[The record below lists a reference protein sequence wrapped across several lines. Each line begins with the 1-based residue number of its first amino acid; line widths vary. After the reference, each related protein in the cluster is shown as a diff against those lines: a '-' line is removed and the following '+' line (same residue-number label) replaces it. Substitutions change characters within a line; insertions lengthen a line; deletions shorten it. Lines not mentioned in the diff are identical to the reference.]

1 MKKWHYPFLAFLI
14 IGTILILSKSR
25 QAANPEYH
33 TAQGLVFGTR
43 YNITYLYNDDL
54 KPDVEHTLA
63 LVDSALSMFNSESTI
78 SAVNNSES
86 ILVTDTMFLKVY
98 RRAMEISDWTDGAF
112 DITVA
117 PAVNAWGFGF
127 KHAESI
133 KQTTIDSLIEITGYR
148 KIHEQDGLITK
159 DDPRIMLDCS
169 AIAKG
174 FGSDMVAAMFHSK
187 GINDFMVEIG
197 GEIVLSG
204 HNPKG
209 KNWNIGISKPVD
221 DSLSIN
227 NELQTVIS
235 VTDIA
240 MATSGNYRNFY
251 VKDGRKYAHTI
262 DPHTCMPVSH
272 NLLSA
277 TVFAADCA
285 TADAL
290 ATSMMVM
297 GLDSAQA
304 LLSRHPEI
312 QAYFIYQDSAGNTA
326 AIGTVPIAAS
336 DLFAG
341 NEGYAQIQ

>member
-14 IGTILILSKSR
+14 IGTIIILSQSKP
-25 QAANPEYH
+25 AKPEYR

-43 YNITYLYNDDL
+43 YNITYLHNADL
-54 KPDVEHTLA
+54 KPEIEHTMA
-63 LVDSALSMFNSESTI
+63 LVDSALSMFNEQSTI
-78 SAVNNSES
+78 SAVNRSAS
-86 ILVTDTMFLKVY
+86 IQVADTMFLKVY
-98 RRAMEISDWTDGAF
+98 RRAMEISDLTHGAF

-127 KHAESI
+127 KHAENI
-133 KQTTIDSLIEITGYR
+133 RQATIDSLLEITGYG
-148 KIHEQDGLITK
+148 KIHEQNGLITK

-174 FGSDMVAAMFHSK
+174 FGSDMVAQTLRSK
-187 GINDFMVEIG
+187 GISDYMVEIG
-197 GEIVLSG
+197 GEIVVSG

-209 KNWNIGISKPVD
+209 KLWNIGISKPVD
-221 DSLSIN
+221 DSLSVN
-227 NELQTVIS
+227 NELQTVIP

-262 DPHTCMPVSH
+262 DPHTCQPVSH
-272 NLLSA
+272 SLLSA
-277 TVFAADCA
+277 TVFASDCA

-304 LLSRHPEI
+304 LLARHPEF
-312 QAYFIYQDSAGNTA
+312 QAYLIYQTPDGSLATF
-326 AIGTVPIAAS
+326 S
-336 DLFAG
+336 SLR
-341 NEGYAQIQ
+341 Q

>member
-14 IGTILILSKSR
+14 IGTIIILTKSR
-25 QAANPEYH
+25 QDANPEYR

-43 YNITYLYNDDL
+43 YNITYLYNADL
-54 KPDVEHTLA
+54 KPDIEHTLA
-63 LVDSALSMFNSESTI
+63 LVDSALSMFNPESTI
-78 SAVNNSES
+78 SKVNNHEAMQVS
-86 ILVTDTMFLKVY
+86 DTLFLKVF
-98 RRAMEISDWTDGAF
+98 RRAMEISDWTNGAF

-127 KHAESI
+127 KHAENI
-133 KQTTIDSLIEITGYR
+133 RQATIDSLLEITGYT
-148 KIHEQDGLITK
+148 KIHENHGHIVK
-159 DDPRIMLDCS
+159 DEPRIMLDCS

-174 FGSDMVAAMFHSK
+174 FGSDMVADMLRSK
-187 GINDFMVEIG
+187 GINDFMVEVG

-204 HNPKG
+204 KNPKG
-209 KNWNIGISKPVD
+209 KLWNIGISKPVD
-221 DSLSIN
+221 DSLSVN
-227 NELQTVIS
+227 NELQTVIPI
-235 VTDIA
+235 TDIA

-251 VKDGRKYAHTI
+251 MKDGRKYAHTI

-304 LLSRHPEI
+304 LCARHPEI
-312 QAYFIYQDSAGNTA
+312 QAYLIYQAPD
-326 AIGTVPIAAS
+326 GTLSTCGISPTT
-336 DLFAG
+336 
-341 NEGYAQIQ
+341 E

>member
-14 IGTILILSKSR
+14 IGTILILSKSK
-25 QAANPEYH
+25 QTANPEYRS
-33 TAQGLVFGTR
+33 AQGLAFGTR

-54 KPDVEHTLA
+54 KPDIEKTLA
-63 LVDSALSMFNSESTI
+63 RVDNALSMFNPESTI
-78 SAVNNSES
+78 SRVNNYEVV
-86 ILVTDTMFLKVY
+86 LVSDPLFLKVFH
-98 RRAMEISDWTDGAF
+98 RAMEISEWTNGAF

-127 KHAESI
+127 KHAENI
-133 KQTTIDSLIEITGYR
+133 KQSTIDSLMEITGYW
-148 KIHEQDGLITK
+148 KIHELDGMIEK

-174 FGSDMVAAMFHSK
+174 FGSDMVADMLRSK
-187 GINDFMVEIG
+187 GIDDFMVEIG
-197 GEIVLSG
+197 GEIVVSG

-209 KNWNIGISKPVD
+209 KLWNIGISKPVD
-221 DSLSIN
+221 DSLSVN
-227 NELQTVIS
+227 NELQTVIP

-240 MATSGNYRNFY
+240 IATSGNYRNFY

-272 NLLSA
+272 SLLSA
-277 TVFAADCA
+277 TVFASDCA

-304 LLSRHPEI
+304 LCARHPEI
-312 QAYFIYQDSAGNTA
+312 RAYFIYEAPD
-326 AIGTVPIAAS
+326 GTIM
-336 DLFAG
+336 
-341 NEGYAQIQ
+341 AQ

>member
-25 QAANPEYH
+25 QSANPEYR

-43 YNITYLYNDDL
+43 YNVTYLYTEDL
-54 KPDVEHTLA
+54 KPEIEHTLA
-63 LVDSALSMFNSESTI
+63 LVDSALSMFNPESTI
-78 SAVNNSES
+78 SQVNKSEVIQVS
-86 ILVTDTMFLKVY
+86 DSLFLKVF
-98 RRAMEISDWTDGAF
+98 RRAMEISDWTNGAF

-127 KHAESI
+127 KHAENI
-133 KQTTIDSLIEITGYR
+133 RQATIDSLLEITGYT
-148 KIHEQDGLITK
+148 KIHEDNGRIVK

-174 FGSDMVAAMFHSK
+174 FGSDMVACMFRSK

-197 GEIVLSG
+197 GEIVVSG
-204 HNPKG
+204 HNPRG
-209 KNWNIGISKPVD
+209 KLWNIGISKPVD
-221 DSLSIN
+221 DSLSVN
-227 NELQTVIS
+227 NELQTVIP

-251 VKDGRKYAHTI
+251 MKDGRKYAHTI

-272 NLLSA
+272 SLLSA

-290 ATSMMVM
+290 ATSMMAM

-304 LLSRHPEI
+304 LCARHPEI
-312 QAYFIYQDSAGNTA
+312 QAYFIYQDTDGTLNTKS
-326 AIGTVPIAAS
+326 IHFNV
-336 DLFAG
+336 D
-341 NEGYAQIQ
+341 NR

>member
-1 MKKWHYPFLAFLI
+1 MKKWHYLFLTFLA
-14 IGTILILSKSR
+14 IGTVIILSESK
-25 QAANPEYH
+25 QGKPEYR

-43 YNITYLYNDDL
+43 YNITYLYNADL
-54 KPDVEHTLA
+54 QPDIDYTLA
-63 LVDSALSMFNSESTI
+63 LVDSALSMFNPESTI
-78 SAVNNSES
+78 SAVNSSES
-86 ILVTDTMFLKVY
+86 IQVTDTMFLKVF
-98 RRAMEISDWTDGAF
+98 RRAMEISRMTNGAF

-127 KHAESI
+127 KHSENIS
-133 KQTTIDSLIEITGYR
+133 QSTIDSLLEITGYW

-174 FGSDMVAAMFHSK
+174 FGTDMVADMLRSK
-187 GINDFMVEIG
+187 GICDFMVEVG
-197 GEIVLSG
+197 GEIVVSG
-204 HNPKG
+204 QNPKG
-209 KNWNIGISKPVD
+209 KLWNIGISKPVD
-221 DSLSIN
+221 DSLSVN
-227 NELQTVIS
+227 NELQTVIP

-262 DPHTCMPVSH
+262 DPHTCTPVSH
-272 NLLSA
+272 SLLSA
-277 TVFAADCA
+277 TVFASDCA

-304 LLSRHPEI
+304 LCARHPEI
-312 QAYFIYQDSAGNTA
+312 RAYFIYQSPD
-326 AIGTVPIAAS
+326 GTIIA
-336 DLFAG
+336 
-341 NEGYAQIQ
+341 Q

>member
-1 MKKWHYPFLAFLI
+1 MKKWHYFFLAFLVA
-14 IGTILILSKSR
+14 GTIIILSESR
-25 QAANPEYH
+25 QNKPEYRY
-33 TAQGLVFGTR
+33 AQGLVFGTR
-43 YNITYLYNDDL
+43 YNITYLYNADL
-54 KPDVEHTLA
+54 KQEIEQTLA
-63 LVDSALSMFNSESTI
+63 GVDNALSMFNPESTI
-78 SAVNNSES
+78 SQVNNSEVIQVS
-86 ILVTDTMFLKVY
+86 DPLFLKVY
-98 RRAMEISDWTDGAF
+98 RRAMEISDWTGGAF

-127 KHAESI
+127 KHAQNI
-133 KQTTIDSLIEITGYR
+133 QQATIDSLLEITGYTR
-148 KIHEQDGLITK
+148 IHEKDGLIEK

-174 FGSDMVAAMFHSK
+174 FGSDMVADMLRAK

-197 GEIVLSG
+197 GEIVVSG

-209 KNWNIGISKPVD
+209 KFWNIGISKPVD
-221 DSLSIN
+221 DSLSVN
-227 NELQTVIS
+227 NELQTVIP

-251 VKDGRKYAHTI
+251 MKDGRKYAHTI

-272 NLLSA
+272 SLLSA

-304 LLSRHPEI
+304 LCDRHPEI
-312 QAYFIYQDSAGNTA
+312 QAYLIYQAPDGSL
-326 AIGTVPIAAS
+326 GTCAMTQEEI
-336 DLFAG
+336 
-341 NEGYAQIQ
+341 

>member
-14 IGTILILSKSR
+14 IGTILILTHSR
-25 QAANPEYH
+25 SEAKPEYR
-33 TAQGLVFGTR
+33 TAQGHVFGTS
-43 YNITYLYNDDL
+43 YHITYLYNADL
-54 KPDVEHTLA
+54 QEDIEQTLA
-63 LVDSALSMFNSESTI
+63 LVDNALSMFNPNSTI
-78 SAVNNSES
+78 SAVNRSES
-86 ILVTDTMFLKVY
+86 VFVDDTLFLKVF
-98 RRAMEISDWTDGAF
+98 RRAMEISDLTGGAF

-127 KHAESI
+127 KHAENI
-133 KQTTIDSLIEITGYR
+133 RQATIDSLLEITGYR
-148 KIHEQDGLITK
+148 KIHETDGMIVK

-174 FGSDMVAAMFHSK
+174 FGSDMVANMLRSK

-197 GEIVLSG
+197 GEIVVSG
-204 HNPKG
+204 RNPKG
-209 KNWNIGISKPVD
+209 KLWNIGISKPVD
-221 DSLSIN
+221 DSLSVSS
-227 NELQTVIS
+227 ELQTVIPI
-235 VTDIA
+235 TDIA

-262 DPHTCMPVSH
+262 DPHTCQPVSH

-277 TVFAADCA
+277 TVFAPDCA

-312 QAYFIYQDSAGNTA
+312 QAYLIYQTPDGSITDAKGSFNNA
-326 AIGTVPIAAS
+326 ALS
-336 DLFAG
+336 
-341 NEGYAQIQ
+341 Q

>member
-14 IGTILILSKSR
+14 IWTILILSKSK
-25 QAANPEYH
+25 QTANPEYRC
-33 TAQGLVFGTR
+33 AQGLAFGTR

-54 KPDVEHTLA
+54 KPDIEKTLA
-63 LVDSALSMFNSESTI
+63 RVDNALSMFNPESTI
-78 SAVNNSES
+78 SRVNNYEVV
-86 ILVTDTMFLKVY
+86 LVSDPLFLKVFH
-98 RRAMEISDWTDGAF
+98 RAMEISEWTNGAF

-127 KHAESI
+127 KHAENI
-133 KQTTIDSLIEITGYR
+133 KQSTIDSLMEITGYW
-148 KIHEQDGLITK
+148 KIHELDGMIEK

-174 FGSDMVAAMFHSK
+174 FGSDMVADMLRSK
-187 GINDFMVEIG
+187 GIDDFMVEIG
-197 GEIVLSG
+197 GEIVVSG

-209 KNWNIGISKPVD
+209 KLWNIGISKPVD
-221 DSLSIN
+221 DSLSVN
-227 NELQTVIS
+227 NELQTVIP

-240 MATSGNYRNFY
+240 IATSGNYRNFY

-272 NLLSA
+272 SLLSA
-277 TVFAADCA
+277 TVFASDCA

-304 LLSRHPEI
+304 LCARHPEI
-312 QAYFIYQDSAGNTA
+312 QAYFIYEAPDGT
-326 AIGTVPIAAS
+326 IGTVSSVPQLKIE
-336 DLFAG
+336 
-341 NEGYAQIQ
+341 N

>member
-1 MKKWHYPFLAFLI
+1 MKKWHWIFLTFLV
-14 IGTILILSKSR
+14 IGTILILNESKQEQPQYR
-25 QAANPEYH
+25 

-43 YNITYLYNDDL
+43 YNVTYLYNADL
-54 KPDVEHTLA
+54 QPDIDHTLA
-63 LVDSALSMFNSESTI
+63 LVDSALSMFNAESTI
-78 SAVNNSES
+78 SAVNRSES
-86 ILVTDTMFLKVY
+86 IQVTDTMFLKVY
-98 RRAMEISDWTDGAF
+98 RRAMEISAMTGGAF

-127 KHAESI
+127 KHAENI
-133 KQTTIDSLIEITGYR
+133 RQATIDSLMEIIGYS

-174 FGSDMVAAMFHSK
+174 FGSDMVAAMFRSK

-197 GEIVLSG
+197 GEIVVSG

-209 KNWNIGISKPVD
+209 NLWGIGISKPVD

-227 NELQTVIS
+227 NELQTVIKVS
-235 VTDIA
+235 DIA

-251 VKDGRKYAHTI
+251 VKNGRKYAHTI

-272 NLLSA
+272 SLLSA
-277 TVFAADCA
+277 TVFAPDCA

-297 GLDSAQA
+297 GLDSAKA
-304 LLSRHPEI
+304 LLARHPEF
-312 QAYFIYQDSAGNTA
+312 QAYLIYQTTDGSLATFS
-326 AIGTVPIAAS
+326 TK
-336 DLFAG
+336 
-341 NEGYAQIQ
+341 

>member
-1 MKKWHYPFLAFLI
+1 MKRWHYPFLAFLI
-14 IGTILILSKSR
+14 IGTILILSKSK
-25 QAANPEYH
+25 QAAPEYRS
-33 TAQGLVFGTR
+33 AQGLIFGTR
-43 YNITYLYNDDL
+43 YNITYLYNADL
-54 KPDVEHTLA
+54 RPEIEHTMA
-63 LVDSALSMFNSESTI
+63 LVDSALSMFNPESTI
-78 SAVNNSES
+78 SAVNSSES

-98 RRAMEISDWTDGAF
+98 RRAMEISDWTGGAF

-127 KHAESI
+127 KHAENI
-133 KQTTIDSLIEITGYR
+133 RQATIDSLRQIIGYN

-174 FGSDMVAAMFHSK
+174 FGSDMVADMFRSK

-197 GEIVLSG
+197 GEIVVSG

-209 KNWNIGISKPVD
+209 KLWNIGISKPVD

-227 NELQTVIS
+227 NELQTVIP

-272 NLLSA
+272 SLLSA
-277 TVFAADCA
+277 TVFATDCA

-304 LLSRHPEI
+304 LCNRHPEI
-312 QAYFIYQDSAGNTA
+312 EAYFIYQAPD
-326 AIGTVPIAAS
+326 GTLS
-336 DLFAG
+336 CHFANG
-341 NEGYAQIQ
+341 GMNLATN

>member
-14 IGTILILSKSR
+14 IGTILILSKSK
-25 QAANPEYH
+25 QTANPEYRS
-33 TAQGLVFGTR
+33 AQGLVFGTR

-54 KPDVEHTLA
+54 KPDIEKTLA
-63 LVDSALSMFNSESTI
+63 RVDNALSMFNPESTI
-78 SAVNNSES
+78 SRVNNYEVV
-86 ILVTDTMFLKVY
+86 LVSDPLFLKVFH
-98 RRAMEISDWTDGAF
+98 RAMEISEWTNGAF

-127 KHAESI
+127 KHAENI
-133 KQTTIDSLIEITGYR
+133 KQSTIDSLMEITGYW
-148 KIHEQDGLITK
+148 KIHELDGMIEK

-174 FGSDMVAAMFHSK
+174 FGSDMVADMLRSK
-187 GINDFMVEIG
+187 GIDDFMVEIG
-197 GEIVLSG
+197 GEIVVSG

-209 KNWNIGISKPVD
+209 KLWNIGISKPVD
-221 DSLSIN
+221 DSLSVN
-227 NELQTVIS
+227 NELQTVIP

-240 MATSGNYRNFY
+240 IATSGNYRNFY

-272 NLLSA
+272 SLLSA
-277 TVFAADCA
+277 TVFAQDCA

-304 LLSRHPEI
+304 LCARHPEI
-312 QAYFIYQDSAGNTA
+312 RAYFIYEAPDGT
-326 AIGTVPIAAS
+326 IGTVPS
-336 DLFAG
+336 VPF
-341 NEGYAQIQ
+341 

>member
-14 IGTILILSKSR
+14 IGTVLILTHSR
-25 QAANPEYH
+25 SEAKPEYR
-33 TAQGLVFGTR
+33 TAQGLVFGTS
-43 YNITYLYNDDL
+43 YHITYLYNTDL
-54 KPDVEHTLA
+54 QEDIEHTLA
-63 LVDSALSMFNSESTI
+63 LVDNALSMFNPESTI
-78 SAVNNSES
+78 STVNGSSES
-86 ILVTDTMFLKVY
+86 VFVDDTLFLKVY
-98 RRAMEISDWTDGAF
+98 RRAMEISDLTGGAF

-127 KHAESI
+127 KHAENIRQS
-133 KQTTIDSLIEITGYR
+133 TIDSLLEITGYR
-148 KIHEQDGLITK
+148 KIHETDGLITK

-174 FGSDMVAAMFHSK
+174 FGSDMVADMLRLK

-204 HNPKG
+204 KNPKG
-209 KNWNIGISKPVD
+209 KLWNIGISKPVE
-221 DSLSIN
+221 DSLSVN
-227 NELQTVIS
+227 SELQTVIP

-262 DPHTCMPVSH
+262 DPHTCQPVSH

-277 TVFAADCA
+277 TVFAPDCA

-304 LLSRHPEI
+304 LLSRHPEFR
-312 QAYFIYQDSAGNTA
+312 AYLIYQTPD
-326 AIGTVPIAAS
+326 GTITSKNMILNQAM
-336 DLFAG
+336 
-341 NEGYAQIQ
+341 EGLPK

>member
-14 IGTILILSKSR
+14 IGTIIILSQSKP
-25 QAANPEYH
+25 AKPEYR

-43 YNITYLYNDDL
+43 YNVTYLYNADL
-54 KPDVEHTLA
+54 QPDIEHTLA
-63 LVDSALSMFNSESTI
+63 LVDSALSMFNPESTI
-78 SAVNNSES
+78 SAVNRSES
-86 ILVTDTMFLKVY
+86 IQVTDTMFLKIY
-98 RRAMEISDWTDGAF
+98 RRAMEISQMTGGAF

-117 PAVNAWGFGF
+117 PAVNAWGFGV
-127 KHAESI
+127 KHAENIS
-133 KQTTIDSLIEITGYR
+133 QSTIDSLLEITGYT

-174 FGSDMVAAMFHSK
+174 FGSDMVAAMFRSK

-197 GEIVLSG
+197 GEIVVSG
-204 HNPKG
+204 NNPKG
-209 KNWNIGISKPVD
+209 NLWGIGISKPVD

-227 NELQTVIS
+227 NELQTVVR

-251 VKDGRKYAHTI
+251 LKEGRKYAHTI
-262 DPHTCMPVSH
+262 DPHTCTPVSH

-277 TVFAADCA
+277 TVFAQDCA

-304 LLSRHPEI
+304 LCTRHPEI
-312 QAYFIYQDSAGNTA
+312 QAYFIYEAPDGTL
-326 AIGTVPIAAS
+326 GTVSSVPQLKIE
-336 DLFAG
+336 
-341 NEGYAQIQ
+341 N

>member
-1 MKKWHYPFLAFLI
+1 MKKWHWIFLTFLV
-14 IGTILILSKSR
+14 IGTILILNESKQEQPQYR
-25 QAANPEYH
+25 

-43 YNITYLYNDDL
+43 YNVTYLYNADL
-54 KPDVEHTLA
+54 QPDIDHTLA
-63 LVDSALSMFNSESTI
+63 LVDSALSMFNAESTI
-78 SAVNNSES
+78 SAVNRSES
-86 ILVTDTMFLKVY
+86 IQVTDTMFLKVY
-98 RRAMEISDWTDGAF
+98 RRAMEISAMTGGAF

-127 KHAESI
+127 KHAENI
-133 KQTTIDSLIEITGYR
+133 RQATIDSLMEIIGYS

-174 FGSDMVAAMFHSK
+174 FGSDMVAAMFRSK
-187 GINDFMVEIG
+187 GIKDFMVEIG
-197 GEIVLSG
+197 GEIVVSG

-209 KNWNIGISKPVD
+209 NLWGIGISKPVD

-227 NELQTVIS
+227 NELQTVIKVS
-235 VTDIA
+235 DIA

-272 NLLSA
+272 TLLSA
-277 TVFAADCA
+277 TVLAADCA

-304 LLSRHPEI
+304 LCARHPEI
-312 QAYFIYQDSAGNTA
+312 QAYFIFEG
-326 AIGTVPIAAS
+326 S
-336 DLFAG
+336 DGELITSTSGSLF
-341 NEGYAQIQ
+341 

>member
-1 MKKWHYPFLAFLI
+1 MNILQRDMKKWHYPFLAFLI
-14 IGTILILSKSR
+14 IGTIIILSQSKP
-25 QAANPEYH
+25 AKPEYR

-43 YNITYLYNDDL
+43 YNITYLYNADL
-54 KPDVEHTLA
+54 KPEIEHTMA
-63 LVDSALSMFNSESTI
+63 LVDSALSMFNEQSTI
-78 SAVNNSES
+78 SAVNRSAS
-86 ILVTDTMFLKVY
+86 IQVADTMFLKVY
-98 RRAMEISDWTDGAF
+98 RRAMEISDLTHGAF

-127 KHAESI
+127 KHVDNIRQA
-133 KQTTIDSLIEITGYR
+133 TIDSLLEITGYG
-148 KIHEQDGLITK
+148 KIHEQNGLITK

-174 FGSDMVAAMFHSK
+174 FGSDMVAQTLRSK
-187 GINDFMVEIG
+187 GISDYMVEIG
-197 GEIVLSG
+197 GEIVVSG

-209 KNWNIGISKPVD
+209 NKWNIGISKPVD
-221 DSLSIN
+221 DSLSVN
-227 NELQTVIS
+227 NELQTVIA

-272 NLLSA
+272 SLLSA
-277 TVFAADCA
+277 TVFASDCA

-304 LLSRHPEI
+304 LLARHPEF
-312 QAYFIYQDSAGNTA
+312 QAYLIYQTPDGSLATFS
-326 AIGTVPIAAS
+326 TK
-336 DLFAG
+336 
-341 NEGYAQIQ
+341 

>member
-1 MKKWHYPFLAFLI
+1 MRKMKKWHWIFLTFLV
-14 IGTILILSKSR
+14 IGTILILNESKQEQPQYR
-25 QAANPEYH
+25 

-43 YNITYLYNDDL
+43 YNVTYLYNADL
-54 KPDVEHTLA
+54 QPDIDHTLA
-63 LVDSALSMFNSESTI
+63 LVDSALSMFNAESTI
-78 SAVNNSES
+78 SAVNRSES
-86 ILVTDTMFLKVY
+86 IQVTDTMFLKVY
-98 RRAMEISDWTDGAF
+98 RRAMEISAMTGGAF

-127 KHAESI
+127 KHAENI
-133 KQTTIDSLIEITGYR
+133 RQATIDSLMEIIGYS

-174 FGSDMVAAMFHSK
+174 FGSDMVAAMFRSK
-187 GINDFMVEIG
+187 GIKDFMVEIG
-197 GEIVLSG
+197 GEIVVSG

-209 KNWNIGISKPVD
+209 NLWGIGISKPVD

-227 NELQTVIS
+227 NELQTVIKVS
-235 VTDIA
+235 DIA

-272 NLLSA
+272 TLLSA
-277 TVFAADCA
+277 TVLAADCA

-304 LLSRHPEI
+304 LCARHPEI
-312 QAYFIYQDSAGNTA
+312 QAYFIFEG
-326 AIGTVPIAAS
+326 S
-336 DLFAG
+336 DGELITSTSGSLF
-341 NEGYAQIQ
+341 

>member
-14 IGTILILSKSR
+14 IGTILILSKSK
-25 QAANPEYH
+25 QTANPEYRS
-33 TAQGLVFGTR
+33 AQGLVFGTR

-54 KPDVEHTLA
+54 KPDIEKTLA
-63 LVDSALSMFNSESTI
+63 RVDNALSMFNPESTI
-78 SAVNNSES
+78 SRVNNYEVV
-86 ILVTDTMFLKVY
+86 LVSDPLFLKVFH
-98 RRAMEISDWTDGAF
+98 RAMEISEWTNGAF

-127 KHAESI
+127 KHAENI
-133 KQTTIDSLIEITGYR
+133 KQSTIDSLMEITGYW
-148 KIHEQDGLITK
+148 KIHELNGMIEK

-174 FGSDMVAAMFHSK
+174 FGSDMVADMLRSK
-187 GINDFMVEIG
+187 GIDDFMVEIG
-197 GEIVLSG
+197 GEIVVSG

-209 KNWNIGISKPVD
+209 KLWNIGISKPVD
-221 DSLSIN
+221 DSLSVN
-227 NELQTVIS
+227 NELQTVIP

-240 MATSGNYRNFY
+240 IATSGNYRNFY

-277 TVFAADCA
+277 TVFASDCA

-304 LLSRHPEI
+304 LCARHPEI
-312 QAYFIYQDSAGNTA
+312 QAYFIYEAPDGT
-326 AIGTVPIAAS
+326 IGTVPS
-336 DLFAG
+336 VPQLK
-341 NEGYAQIQ
+341 N

>member
-1 MKKWHYPFLAFLI
+1 MKKWHWIFLTFLV
-14 IGTILILSKSR
+14 IGTILILNESKQEQPQYR
-25 QAANPEYH
+25 

-43 YNITYLYNDDL
+43 YNVTYLYNADL
-54 KPDVEHTLA
+54 QPDIDHTLA
-63 LVDSALSMFNSESTI
+63 LVDSALSMFNAESTI
-78 SAVNNSES
+78 SAVNRSES
-86 ILVTDTMFLKVY
+86 IQVTDTMFLKVY
-98 RRAMEISDWTDGAF
+98 RRAMEISAMTGGAF

-127 KHAESI
+127 KHAENI
-133 KQTTIDSLIEITGYR
+133 RQATIDSLMEIIGYS

-174 FGSDMVAAMFHSK
+174 FGSDMVAAMFRSK

-197 GEIVLSG
+197 GEIVVSG

-209 KNWNIGISKPVD
+209 NLWGIGISKPVD

-227 NELQTVIS
+227 NELQTVIKVS
-235 VTDIA
+235 DIA

-251 VKDGRKYAHTI
+251 VKNGRKYAHTI

-272 NLLSA
+272 TLLSA
-277 TVFAADCA
+277 TVLAADCA

-304 LLSRHPEI
+304 LLSRHPEF
-312 QAYFIYQDSAGNTA
+312 QAYLIYQTPD
-326 AIGTVPIAAS
+326 GTITTNNMILNQAM
-336 DLFAG
+336 
-341 NEGYAQIQ
+341 EGLPK

>member
-1 MKKWHYPFLAFLI
+1 MKKWKWFFLAFLI
-14 IGTILILSKSR
+14 VGTVIILSESKQSK
-25 QAANPEYH
+25 PEYRK
-33 TAQGLVFGTR
+33 AQGLVFGTS
-43 YNITYLYNDDL
+43 YNVTYLYNADL
-54 KPDVEHTLA
+54 KPEIEHTLA
-63 LVDSALSMFNSESTI
+63 LVDSALSMFNPESTI
-78 SAVNNSES
+78 SAVNQSES
-86 ILVTDTMFLKVY
+86 IQVTDTMFLKVF
-98 RRAMEISDWTDGAF
+98 RRAMEISRMTRGAF

-127 KHAESI
+127 KHAENVS
-133 KQTTIDSLIEITGYR
+133 QATVDSLRSIIGYT

-159 DDPRIMLDCS
+159 DDARIMLDCS

-174 FGSDMVAAMFHSK
+174 FGSDMVAQMFRSK
-187 GINDFMVEIG
+187 GINDYMVEIG

-204 HNPKG
+204 RNPKG
-209 KNWNIGISKPVD
+209 KEWNIGINKPIE

-227 NELQTVIS
+227 NELQTVIPI
-235 VTDIA
+235 TDIA

-272 NLLSA
+272 TLLSA
-277 TVFAADCA
+277 TVFADDCA

-304 LLSRHPEI
+304 LCARHPEI
-312 QAYFIYQDSAGNTA
+312 RAYLIFEGADGT
-326 AIGTVPIAAS
+326 IGTVPS
-336 DLFAG
+336 VPF
-341 NEGYAQIQ
+341 

>member
-14 IGTILILSKSR
+14 IGTIIILSQSKP
-25 QAANPEYH
+25 AKPEYR

-43 YNITYLYNDDL
+43 YNITYLYNADL
-54 KPDVEHTLA
+54 KPEIEHTMA
-63 LVDSALSMFNSESTI
+63 LVDSALSMFNEQSTI
-78 SAVNNSES
+78 SAVNRSAS
-86 ILVTDTMFLKVY
+86 IQVADTMFLKVY
-98 RRAMEISDWTDGAF
+98 RRAMEISDLTHGAF

-127 KHAESI
+127 KHAENI
-133 KQTTIDSLIEITGYR
+133 RQATIDSLLEITGYG
-148 KIHEQDGLITK
+148 KIHEQNGLITK

-174 FGSDMVAAMFHSK
+174 FGSDMVAQTLRSK
-187 GINDFMVEIG
+187 GISDYMVEIG
-197 GEIVLSG
+197 GEIVVSG

-209 KNWNIGISKPVD
+209 NKWNIGISKPVD
-221 DSLSIN
+221 DSLSVN
-227 NELQTVIS
+227 NELQTVIA

-272 NLLSA
+272 SLLSA
-277 TVFAADCA
+277 TVFASDCA

-304 LLSRHPEI
+304 LLARHPEF
-312 QAYFIYQDSAGNTA
+312 QAYLIYQTPDGSLATFS
-326 AIGTVPIAAS
+326 TK
-336 DLFAG
+336 
-341 NEGYAQIQ
+341 

>member
-1 MKKWHYPFLAFLI
+1 MKKWHYLFLAFLA
-14 IGTILILSKSR
+14 IGTVIILSESK
-25 QAANPEYH
+25 QGNPEYR

-43 YNITYLYNDDL
+43 YNITYLYNADL
-54 KPDVEHTLA
+54 QPDIDYTLA
-63 LVDSALSMFNSESTI
+63 LVDSALSMFNPESTI
-78 SAVNNSES
+78 SAVNSSES
-86 ILVTDTMFLKVY
+86 IQVTDTMFLKVF
-98 RRAMEISDWTDGAF
+98 RRAMEISRMTNGAF

-127 KHAESI
+127 KHSENIS
-133 KQTTIDSLIEITGYR
+133 QSTIDSLLEITGYW

-174 FGSDMVAAMFHSK
+174 FGTDMVADMLRSK
-187 GINDFMVEIG
+187 GICDFMVEVG
-197 GEIVLSG
+197 GEIVVSG
-204 HNPKG
+204 QNPKG
-209 KNWNIGISKPVD
+209 KLWNIGISKPVD
-221 DSLSIN
+221 DSLSVN
-227 NELQTVIS
+227 NELQTVIP

-262 DPHTCMPVSH
+262 DPHTCTPVSH
-272 NLLSA
+272 SLLSA
-277 TVFAADCA
+277 TVFASDCA

-304 LLSRHPEI
+304 LCARHPEI
-312 QAYFIYQDSAGNTA
+312 RAYFIYQSPD
-326 AIGTVPIAAS
+326 GTIIA
-336 DLFAG
+336 
-341 NEGYAQIQ
+341 Q

>member
-14 IGTILILSKSR
+14 IGTILILTHSR
-25 QAANPEYH
+25 SEAKPEYR
-33 TAQGLVFGTR
+33 TAQGLVFGTS
-43 YNITYLYNDDL
+43 YHITYLYNADL
-54 KPDVEHTLA
+54 QEDIEQTLA
-63 LVDSALSMFNSESTI
+63 LVDNALSMFNPESTI
-78 SAVNNSES
+78 SEVNRSAS
-86 ILVTDTMFLKVY
+86 VSVDDTLFLKVF
-98 RRAMEISDWTDGAF
+98 RRAMEISDLTGGAF

-127 KHAESI
+127 KHAENI
-133 KQTTIDSLIEITGYR
+133 HQATIDSLLEITGYR
-148 KIHEQDGLITK
+148 KIHETDGMITK

-174 FGSDMVAAMFHSK
+174 FGSDMVAGMLRSK

-204 HNPKG
+204 QNPKG
-209 KNWNIGISKPVD
+209 KLWNIGISKPVD
-221 DSLSIN
+221 DSLSVSS
-227 NELQTVIS
+227 ELQTVIP

-262 DPHTCMPVSH
+262 DPHTCQPVSH

-277 TVFAADCA
+277 TVFAPDCA

-312 QAYFIYQDSAGNTA
+312 QAYLIYQTPDGSITTKNMILSQAM
-326 AIGTVPIAAS
+326 
-336 DLFAG
+336 
-341 NEGYAQIQ
+341 EGLPK

>member
-1 MKKWHYPFLAFLI
+1 MKKWHWFFLTFLV
-14 IGTILILSKSR
+14 IGTILILNESKQEQPQYR
-25 QAANPEYH
+25 

-43 YNITYLYNDDL
+43 YNVTYLYNADL
-54 KPDVEHTLA
+54 QPDIDHTLA
-63 LVDSALSMFNSESTI
+63 LVDSALSMFNAESTI
-78 SAVNNSES
+78 SAVNRSES
-86 ILVTDTMFLKVY
+86 IQVTDTMFLKVY
-98 RRAMEISDWTDGAF
+98 RRAMEISAMTGGAF

-127 KHAESI
+127 KHAENI
-133 KQTTIDSLIEITGYR
+133 RQATIDSLMEITGYH

-174 FGSDMVAAMFHSK
+174 FGSDMVAAMFRSK
-187 GINDFMVEIG
+187 GIKDFMVEIG
-197 GEIVLSG
+197 GEIVVSG

-209 KNWNIGISKPVD
+209 NLWGIGISKPVD

-227 NELQTVIS
+227 NELQTVIKVS
-235 VTDIA
+235 DIA

-251 VKDGRKYAHTI
+251 VKNGRKYAHTI
-262 DPHTCMPVSH
+262 DPHTCQPVSH
-272 NLLSA
+272 SLLSA
-277 TVFAADCA
+277 TVFAPDCA

-304 LLSRHPEI
+304 LLSRHPEF
-312 QAYFIYQDSAGNTA
+312 QAYLIYQAPD
-326 AIGTVPIAAS
+326 GTITTKNMILNQAM
-336 DLFAG
+336 
-341 NEGYAQIQ
+341 EGLPK

>member
-14 IGTILILSKSR
+14 IGTIVILSQSKP
-25 QAANPEYH
+25 AKPEFRK
-33 TAQGLVFGTR
+33 AQGLVFGTS
-43 YNITYLYNDDL
+43 YNITYFYNADL
-54 KPDVEHTLA
+54 QPDIEHTLA
-63 LVDSALSMFNSESTI
+63 LVDSALSMFNPESTI
-78 SAVNNSES
+78 SAVNRSES
-86 ILVTDTMFLKVY
+86 ILVTDTMFLKVF
-98 RRAMEISDWTDGAF
+98 RRAMEISRMTEGAF

-127 KHAESI
+127 KHAENVS
-133 KQTTIDSLIEITGYR
+133 QSTVDSLKEITGYW
-148 KIHEQDGLITK
+148 KIHERDGLITK

-174 FGSDMVAAMFHSK
+174 FGSDMVAQMLRSK
-187 GINDFMVEIG
+187 GISDYMVEIG

-209 KNWNIGISKPVD
+209 KDWNIGISKPVD
-221 DSLSIN
+221 DSLSVN
-227 NELQTVIS
+227 NELQTIIPI
-235 VTDIA
+235 TDIA

-272 NLLSA
+272 SLLSA
-277 TVFAADCA
+277 TVFAQDCA

-297 GLDSAQA
+297 GLDNARA
-304 LLSRHPEI
+304 LCTRHPELS
-312 QAYFIYQDSAGNTA
+312 AYFIYQGEDGSLCQVTEN
-326 AIGTVPIAAS
+326 
-336 DLFAG
+336 F
-341 NEGYAQIQ
+341 

>member
-14 IGTILILSKSR
+14 IGTILILSKSK
-25 QAANPEYH
+25 QTANPEYRS
-33 TAQGLVFGTR
+33 AQGLAFGTR

-54 KPDVEHTLA
+54 KPDIEKTLA
-63 LVDSALSMFNSESTI
+63 RVDNALSMFNPESTI
-78 SAVNNSES
+78 SRVNNYEVV
-86 ILVTDTMFLKVY
+86 LVSDPLFLKVFH
-98 RRAMEISDWTDGAF
+98 RAMEISEWTNGAF

-127 KHAESI
+127 KHAENI
-133 KQTTIDSLIEITGYR
+133 KQSTIDSLMEITGYW
-148 KIHEQDGLITK
+148 KIHELNGMIEK

-174 FGSDMVAAMFHSK
+174 FGSDMVADMLRSK
-187 GINDFMVEIG
+187 GIDDFMVEIG
-197 GEIVLSG
+197 GEIVVSG

-209 KNWNIGISKPVD
+209 KLWNIGISKPVD
-221 DSLSIN
+221 DSLSVN
-227 NELQTVIS
+227 NELQTVIP

-240 MATSGNYRNFY
+240 IATSGNYRNFY

-272 NLLSA
+272 SLLSA
-277 TVFAADCA
+277 TVFASDCA

-304 LLSRHPEI
+304 LCARHPEI
-312 QAYFIYQDSAGNTA
+312 RAYFIYEAPD
-326 AIGTVPIAAS
+326 GTIM
-336 DLFAG
+336 
-341 NEGYAQIQ
+341 AQ

>member
-14 IGTILILSKSR
+14 IGTIVILSQSKP
-25 QAANPEYH
+25 AKPEFRR
-33 TAQGLVFGTR
+33 AQGLVFGTS
-43 YNITYLYNDDL
+43 YNITYFYNADL
-54 KPDVEHTLA
+54 QPDIEHTLA
-63 LVDSALSMFNSESTI
+63 LVDSALSMFNPQSTI
-78 SAVNNSES
+78 SAVNRSES
-86 ILVTDTMFLKVY
+86 ILVTDTMFLKVF
-98 RRAMEISDWTDGAF
+98 RRAMEISRLTDGAF

-127 KHAESI
+127 KHAENVS
-133 KQTTIDSLIEITGYR
+133 QATIDSLKEITGYW

-174 FGSDMVAAMFHSK
+174 FGSDMVAAMLRSK
-187 GINDFMVEIG
+187 GISDYMVEIG

-209 KNWNIGISKPVD
+209 KDWNIGISKPVD
-221 DSLSIN
+221 DSLSVN
-227 NELQTVIS
+227 NELQTVIPI
-235 VTDIA
+235 TDIA

-272 NLLSA
+272 SLLSA
-277 TVFAADCA
+277 TVFAQDCA

-304 LLSRHPEI
+304 LCTRHPEI
-312 QAYFIYQDSAGNTA
+312 RAYLIYTDSEGTL
-326 AIGTVPIAAS
+326 GTVI
-336 DLFAG
+336 L
-341 NEGYAQIQ
+341 NQ

>member
-14 IGTILILSKSR
+14 IGTILILSKSK
-25 QAANPEYH
+25 QTANPEYRS
-33 TAQGLVFGTR
+33 AQGLAFGTR
-43 YNITYLYNDDL
+43 YNITYLYNTDL
-54 KPDVEHTLA
+54 KPDIESTLK
-63 LVDSALSMFNSESTI
+63 LVDNALSMFNPESTI
-78 SAVNNSES
+78 SQVNNSEVM
-86 ILVTDTMFLKVY
+86 LVGDQLFLKVF
-98 RRAMEISDWTDGAF
+98 RRAMEISDWTHGAF

-127 KHAESI
+127 KHAENI
-133 KQTTIDSLIEITGYR
+133 KQSTIDSLMEITGYW
-148 KIHEQDGLITK
+148 KIHELDGMIEK

-174 FGSDMVAAMFHSK
+174 FGSDMVADMLRSK
-187 GINDFMVEIG
+187 GIDDFMVEIG
-197 GEIVLSG
+197 GEIVVSG

-209 KNWNIGISKPVD
+209 KLWNIGISKPVD
-221 DSLSIN
+221 DSLSVN
-227 NELQTVIS
+227 NELQTVIP

-240 MATSGNYRNFY
+240 IATSGNYRNFY

-272 NLLSA
+272 SLLSA
-277 TVFAADCA
+277 TVFASDCA

-304 LLSRHPEI
+304 LCARHPEI
-312 QAYFIYQDSAGNTA
+312 RAYFIYEAPD
-326 AIGTVPIAAS
+326 GTIM
-336 DLFAG
+336 
-341 NEGYAQIQ
+341 AQ

>member
-14 IGTILILSKSR
+14 IGTIIILSQSKP
-25 QAANPEYH
+25 AKPEFRK
-33 TAQGLVFGTR
+33 AQGLVFGTS
-43 YNITYLYNDDL
+43 YNITYYYNADL
-54 KPDVEHTLA
+54 QLDIEHTLA
-63 LVDSALSMFNSESTI
+63 LVDSALSMFNPESTI
-78 SAVNNSES
+78 SAVNRSES
-86 ILVTDTMFLKVY
+86 IQVTDTMFLKVF
-98 RRAMEISDWTDGAF
+98 RRAMEISRMTDGAF

-127 KHAESI
+127 KHAENVS
-133 KQTTIDSLIEITGYR
+133 QSTIDSLKEITGYW

-174 FGSDMVAAMFHSK
+174 FGSDMVAQMLSSK
-187 GINDFMVEIG
+187 GISDYMVEIG

-209 KNWNIGISKPVD
+209 KDWNIGISKPVD
-221 DSLSIN
+221 DSLSMN
-227 NELQTVIS
+227 NELQTVIP

-272 NLLSA
+272 SLLSA

-304 LLSRHPEI
+304 LCARHPEI
-312 QAYFIYQDSAGNTA
+312 RAYLIFQDDNGDGSLWLN
-326 AIGTVPIAAS
+326 
-336 DLFAG
+336 
-341 NEGYAQIQ
+341 

>member
-1 MKKWHYPFLAFLI
+1 MNILQRDMKKWHYPFLAFLI
-14 IGTILILSKSR
+14 IGTIIILTQSKP
-25 QAANPEYH
+25 AKPEYR

-43 YNITYLYNDDL
+43 YNITYFYNEDL
-54 KPDVEHTLA
+54 KPEIEHTMA
-63 LVDSALSMFNSESTI
+63 LVDSALSMFNEQSTI
-78 SAVNNSES
+78 SAVNRSAS
-86 ILVTDTMFLKVY
+86 IQVTDTMFLKVY
-98 RRAMEISDWTDGAF
+98 RRAMEISDLTHGAF

-127 KHAESI
+127 KHAENI
-133 KQTTIDSLIEITGYR
+133 RQATIDSLLQITGYG
-148 KIHEQDGLITK
+148 KIHETDGLITK

-174 FGSDMVAAMFHSK
+174 FGSDMVAQTLRSK
-187 GINDFMVEIG
+187 GISDYMVEIG
-197 GEIVLSG
+197 GEIVVSG

-209 KNWNIGISKPVD
+209 NKWNIGISKPVD
-221 DSLSIN
+221 DSLSVN

-262 DPHTCMPVSH
+262 DPHTCQPVSH
-272 NLLSA
+272 SLLSA
-277 TVFAADCA
+277 TVLAPDCA

-297 GLDSAQA
+297 GLDSAKA
-304 LLSRHPEI
+304 LLSRHPEF
-312 QAYFIYQDSAGNTA
+312 QAYLIYQTPD
-326 AIGTVPIAAS
+326 GTITTQNMLINQAM
-336 DLFAG
+336 
-341 NEGYAQIQ
+341 EGLPK

>member
-14 IGTILILSKSR
+14 IGTIIILSQSKP
-25 QAANPEYH
+25 AKPEFRK
-33 TAQGLVFGTR
+33 AQGLMFGTS
-43 YNITYLYNDDL
+43 YNITYFYNADL
-54 KPDVEHTLA
+54 QPDIEHTLS
-63 LVDSALSMFNSESTI
+63 LVDSALSMFNPESTI
-78 SAVNNSES
+78 SAVNRSES
-86 ILVTDTMFLKVY
+86 ILVTDTMFLKVF
-98 RRAMEISDWTDGAF
+98 RRAMEISDWTNGAF

-127 KHAESI
+127 KHAENVS
-133 KQTTIDSLIEITGYR
+133 QATIDSLKEITGYW

-159 DDPRIMLDCS
+159 DDARIMLDCS

-174 FGSDMVAAMFHSK
+174 FGSDMVAQMLRSK
-187 GINDFMVEIG
+187 GINDYMVEIG
-197 GEIVLSG
+197 GEIVVSG

-209 KNWNIGISKPVD
+209 KDWNIGISKPVD
-221 DSLSIN
+221 DSLSVN
-227 NELQTVIS
+227 NELQTIIPI
-235 VTDIA
+235 TDIA

-272 NLLSA
+272 SLLSA
-277 TVFAADCA
+277 TVFAQDCA

-304 LLSRHPEI
+304 LCSRHPELR
-312 QAYFIYQDSAGNTA
+312 AYLIYTDSESEL
-326 AIGTVPIAAS
+326 GTVI
-336 DLFAG
+336 L
-341 NEGYAQIQ
+341 NQ

>member
-1 MKKWHYPFLAFLI
+1 MKKWHWIFLTFLV
-14 IGTILILSKSR
+14 IGTILILNESKQEQPQYR
-25 QAANPEYH
+25 

-43 YNITYLYNDDL
+43 YNVTYLYNADL
-54 KPDVEHTLA
+54 QPDIDHTLA
-63 LVDSALSMFNSESTI
+63 LVDSALSMFNAESTI
-78 SAVNNSES
+78 SAVNRSES
-86 ILVTDTMFLKVY
+86 IQVTDTMFLKVY
-98 RRAMEISDWTDGAF
+98 RRAMEISAMTGGAF

-127 KHAESI
+127 KHAENI
-133 KQTTIDSLIEITGYR
+133 RQATIDSLMEIIGYS

-174 FGSDMVAAMFHSK
+174 FGSDMVAAMFRSK

-197 GEIVLSG
+197 GEIVVSG

-209 KNWNIGISKPVD
+209 NLWGIGISKPVD

-227 NELQTVIS
+227 NELQTVIKVS
-235 VTDIA
+235 DIA

-251 VKDGRKYAHTI
+251 VKNGRKYAHTI
-262 DPHTCMPVSH
+262 DPHTCQPVSH
-272 NLLSA
+272 SLLSA
-277 TVFAADCA
+277 TVFAPDCA

-304 LLSRHPEI
+304 LLSRHPEF
-312 QAYFIYQDSAGNTA
+312 QAYLIYQTPD
-326 AIGTVPIAAS
+326 GTITTNNMILNQAM
-336 DLFAG
+336 
-341 NEGYAQIQ
+341 EGLPK